1 LDIGNEMT
9 ATKNNVLVEK
19 ESSTLDLRLH
29 PLVIINISDHWI
41 RSKVQGNIQNPRVVG
56 AIVGIQ
62 NGRTV
67 EIFNSYELKYDEVD
81 GLVVFDLEFLAN
93 KSEQFKKVFPN
104 YDVLGWYST
113 GSTITESDVQTHKQL
128 SEINEAPLYLSL
140 DTIAAARPET
150 KDIPISICESEIR
163 MIMDQP
169 TMFFSKVPYKIE
181 TGEAERISV
190 DHVAR
195 ITPSGDSTSSQIANH
210 LTAVH
215 SSISML
221 AIRLRILRKFLEAVK
236 TQSVPVDHGLL
247 RQLGSLCTQL
257 PSLHS
262 DQLKHDFISEYN
274 DSLMITYL
282 ASITKGT
289 NGLNE
294 MVEKFNAVHDKQK
307 RKALPLF

>member
-1 LDIGNEMT
+1 MT
-9 ATKNNVLVEK
+9 EATKTKNNVLVDK
-19 ESSTLDLRLH
+19 DSSTLEIRLH
-29 PLVIINISDHWI
+29 PLVIINISDHYV
-41 RSKVQGNIQNPRVVG
+41 RAKVQGEKQDPRVVG
-56 AIVGIQ
+56 AIVGVQ

-67 EIFNSYELKYDEVD
+67 EIFNSYELKYDTVD

-93 KSEQFKKVFPN
+93 KSEQFKKVFPT

-113 GSTITESDVQTHKQL
+113 GSTITESDIQTHKQL

-140 DTIAAARPET
+140 DTIAASKPET
-150 KDIPISICESEIR
+150 KDLPITICESEIR

-195 ITPSGDSTSSQIANH
+195 ITPSGDTTSSQIANH
-210 LTAVH
+210 LTGVH
-215 SSISML
+215 NSISML
-221 AIRLRILRKFLEAVK
+221 AVRLRILRKFLEAVK
-236 TQSVPVDHGLL
+236 DSSVPVDHGLL
-247 RQLGSLCTQL
+247 RQLGSLCNQL

-289 NGLNE
+289 NGMNE
-294 MVEKFNAVHDKQK
+294 MIEKFNTIHDKQK
-307 RKALPLF
+307 RKAIPLY